1 MNRLFSL
8 SACNMDLGLAHLR
21 LASQMLCSHFAGSVK
36 FSAKDITLCASFF
49 YMISTAAGSNF
60 DKTDSIRIFQPLV

>member
-36 FSAKDITLCASFF
+36 FSAKDITL
-49 YMISTAAGSNF
+49 
-60 DKTDSIRIFQPLV
+60 